1 MTLEVIIFIAAILVG
16 ILLYW
21 RESQGNKLYRFINK
35 IAYSKELQMKDH
47 DTKGFIFQQRLMFRL
62 VYIVLFYL
70 ITIGLVTFVIPFG
83 LATVQIFAACVVG
96 TLVGTYLASA
106 FFFADEK
113 FDESKTIAVDYIED
127 KIEDGKE
134 FIEEL
139 TEGEP
144 VQEIPKIEEKP
155 EPIEKKKSARDRL
168 KDKGYLK

>member
-1 MTLEVIIFIAAILVG
+1 MTLEVIIFTAAILVG

-35 IAYSKELQMKDH
+35 IAYSKELQMSENDP
-47 DTKGFIFQQRLMFRL
+47 KGFVYQQRFLLRL

-70 ITIGLVTFVIPFG
+70 VTIGLVTFVIPFG

-96 TLVGTYLASA
+96 TVVGTYVASA

-113 FDESKTIAVDYIED
+113 IDANKSIAVDFVEE
-127 KIEDGKE
+127 KIEQGKE

-139 TEGEP
+139 TEGDP
-144 VQEIPKIEEKP
+144 IQEVPKIEEKP
-155 EPIEKKKSARDRL
+155 EPVKKEKSARDRL